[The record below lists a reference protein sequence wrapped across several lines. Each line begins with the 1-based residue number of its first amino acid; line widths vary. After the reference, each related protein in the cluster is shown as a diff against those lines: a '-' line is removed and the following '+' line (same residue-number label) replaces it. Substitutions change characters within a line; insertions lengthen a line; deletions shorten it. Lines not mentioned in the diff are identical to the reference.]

1 MGGVRSS
8 GKCGGRVHD
17 VKQDLGRSAV
27 GGELQLPG
35 KTPARVGWVGS
46 KQNRREKNEK
56 LKKRVREFSNTI
68 KYNNIH
74 VTGILEGE
82 ENVMIYSKC

>member
-46 KQNRREKNEK
+46 SGSAEVCTVSKLGRE
-56 LKKRVREFSNTI
+56 
-68 KYNNIH
+68 
-74 VTGILEGE
+74 
-82 ENVMIYSKC
+82 C